1 VKLLPFGISIYDK
14 SLSGRVRSNE
24 IKNIDPEIIQLF
36 QITKGN
42 LTLEQMYEILII
54 KIIKIKK

>member
-36 QITKGN
+36 QLTKGN
-42 LTLEQMYEILII
+42 LTLEQMYLILII
-54 KIIKIKK
+54 KFIKTKK